1 MTTTLLLLG
10 GFVLLILGG
19 EFLVRG
25 AARSATIL
33 GLSPLL
39 IGLTLV
45 GFGTST
51 PELFTSVQAALRG
64 SPGIA
69 VGNVVGSNICNIL
82 LILGV
87 AALIRPVAAAA
98 SSFRRDGAVVALV
111 TLACLGVLLSGQI
124 GRWTG
129 AACVALLL
137 GYIVMAYRS
146 DRRSPAA
153 TEPVAEAQ
161 GTMSL
166 GAALLIAAG
175 GLALVVVGA
184 HLLVTGA
191 MALASGL
198 GVSDTLIGL
207 TIVAVGTSLPE
218 LITSVMAAIRRQD
231 EIAFGNV
238 LGSNIYNILGILGVT
253 ALVEPIAVPPEIMQ
267 VDGWVM
273 LAATAALILFAIT
286 GQRINRAEG
295 GVLLTGYAAY
305 LAWLVA
311 G

>member
-1 MTTTLLLLG
+1 M
-10 GFVLLILGG
+10 
-19 EFLVRG
+19 
-25 AARSATIL
+25 
-33 GLSPLL
+33 
-39 IGLTLV
+39 
-45 GFGTST
+45 
-51 PELFTSVQAALRG
+51 
-64 SPGIA
+64 
-69 VGNVVGSNICNIL
+69 
-82 LILGV
+82 

-166 GAALLIAAG
+166 GTALLIAAG

-305 LAWLVA
+305 LTWLVA